1 MNYNWV
7 CDLQPTLA
15 SRFLPLATE
24 RWRATVGTM
33 NSVKSASRFAT
44 KTSSFHRLLTS
55 QMFTFVERP
64 EAGCLRPVLTS
75 TARVCLDDQHQHFMF
90 TVNTSSLADERFN
103 DVTSLGD
110 SERRH
115 YFTGSCSD
123 VIAQNH
129 IRSTYLSILRT
140 HDMSRMCES
149 ERFQDD
155 CVEENV
161 QIVCG

>member
-1 MNYNWV
+1 MS
-7 CDLQPTLA
+7 DLKQTLA
-15 SRFLPLATE
+15 TRFLPLATE

-33 NSVKSASRFAT
+33 NSEKSASRFAT
-44 KTSSFHRLLTS
+44 KTSSFHPLLTS

-64 EAGCLRPVLTS
+64 EAGCLRPVITS
-75 TARVCLDDQHQHFMF
+75 TARVCLADQHQHFMF
-90 TVNTSSLADERFN
+90 CVDTSSLADERFN
-103 DVTSLGD
+103 DATSLGD

-115 YFTGSCSD
+115 YFTGKCSD
-123 VIAQNH
+123 VAAQNH

-149 ERFQDD
+149 ERFQEG

-161 QIVCG
+161 EILCG